1 MSLDGINLQGHALK
15 VRRPKD
21 YVPTAGEEHIADPTV
36 PNSDGCKYLPYK
48 ETISNESGS
57 MSREDFFHAV
67 NFGLLTVISIF
78 SYRTCGQHC
87 QYQRRGHPE

>member
-48 ETISNESGS
+48 ETLNRRALRVKSVTHNNFFFLVICLTDSNA
-57 MSREDFFHAV
+57 R
-67 NFGLLTVISIF
+67 SIY
-78 SYRTCGQHC
+78 SHRTCYEH
-87 QYQRRGHPE
+87 R